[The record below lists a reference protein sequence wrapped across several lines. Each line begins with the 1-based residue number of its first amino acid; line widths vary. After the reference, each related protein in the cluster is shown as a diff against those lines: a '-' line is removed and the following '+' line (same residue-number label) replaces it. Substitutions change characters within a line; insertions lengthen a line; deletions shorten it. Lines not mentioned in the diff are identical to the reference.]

1 MPRRVIQLGLQCLAI
16 VLAVYPWLLG
26 GVRTDEAKYLLNIPY
41 PQPPLGRWI
50 IGMTEFLPFQELL
63 WRLIIASLL
72 VHAVFLI
79 WKISAKCSTN
89 ARLFLCAAWLLS
101 AGVLLQIGTIMMA
114 PVTALQG
121 LLLVALAMFP
131 PSSASGGLRWAGLP
145 LKKDRWTSFFIGL
158 LWFASLF
165 TAYQAVLYLPLAIEA
180 LWRTKT
186 SLRTQIL
193 YIVAPVI
200 LVFVYALSNPL
211 IIASFVNAGTENET
225 IPFYAWIFYLARLWL
240 SGGSVILT
248 ALGIFGML
256 RHRRF
261 GLLGSFVL
269 LSVFCFISF
278 REYYDILFTSL
289 FIGGAVLF
297 LQQRKNRSLPFLPLM
312 AGLVFCT
319 AFFAWKYPVI
329 YSPGHARAVMQEIQ
343 AAGGT
348 GTILISGPF
357 GHQWQYESRVPVDR
371 YRSSAINTAQAV
383 ICLNTCEGIEKS
395 GLKKA
400 DLFGVEVWMKEFFE

>member
-1 MPRRVIQLGLQCLAI
+1 MSRRILAIGLQACAL

-41 PQPPLGRWI
+41 PQPPFGRWI

-79 WKISAKCSTN
+79 WKISAKCGTF

-101 AGVLLQIGTIMMA
+101 AGVLLQMGTIMMA

-121 LLLVALAMFP
+121 LLLVALAMF
-131 PSSASGGLRWAGLP
+131 LP
-145 LKKDRWTSFFIGL
+145 LKKDQWTSFFIGL

-165 TAYQAVLYLPLAIEA
+165 TAYQAVLYLPLAVEA
-180 LWRTKT
+180 LRRTKT
-186 SLRTQIL
+186 SIFTQIL
-193 YIVAPVI
+193 YILIPIA

-225 IPFYAWIFYLARLWL
+225 IPFYAWAFYLVRLWL

-248 ALGIFGML
+248 VLGMWGML

-261 GLLGSFVL
+261 GLLGSFIL
-269 LSVFCFISF
+269 LSAFCFISF
-278 REYYDILFTSL
+278 REYYDILFTPL
-289 FIGGAVLF
+289 FIGGAILL
-297 LQQRKNRSLPFLPLM
+297 LQQRKNRSLPFLWLT

-319 AFFAWKYPVI
+319 AFFTWKYPVI
-329 YSPGHARAVMQEIQ
+329 YSPGPARSVMQEIQ

-348 GTILISGPF
+348 GSIIIAGPF
-357 GHQWQYESRVPVDR
+357 GHQWQYESRFQIER
-371 YRSSAINTAQAV
+371 YRSGALLSAQAA
-383 ICLNTCEGIEKS
+383 ICLIKCEGIETS
-395 GLKKA
+395 GWQKV
-400 DLFGVEVWMKEFFE
+400 DLYGVEVWGKGSKQH

>member
-1 MPRRVIQLGLQCLAI
+1 MHRRFIAIILQCIAL
-16 VLAVYPWLLG
+16 VLAVYPWLLH

-79 WKISAKCSTN
+79 WKISAKCGTF

-121 LLLVALAMFP
+121 LLFVALIF
-131 PSSASGGLRWAGLP
+131 LP

-165 TAYQAVLYLPLAIEA
+165 TAYQAVLYLPLAMEA
-180 LWRTKT
+180 LRRTKT
-186 SLRTQIL
+186 SLRTQVL
-193 YIVAPVI
+193 YIVFPIV

-225 IPFYAWIFYLARLWL
+225 IPFYAWVFYLARLWI
-240 SGGSVILT
+240 SGGSLVLT
-248 ALGIFGML
+248 VLGIWGML
-256 RHRRF
+256 RFRRF

-269 LSVFCFISF
+269 LSAFCFI
-278 REYYDILFTSL
+278 TS
-289 FIGGAVLF
+289 
-297 LQQRKNRSLPFLPLM
+297 N
-312 AGLVFCT
+312 
-319 AFFAWKYPVI
+319 
-329 YSPGHARAVMQEIQ
+329 
-343 AAGGT
+343 
-348 GTILISGPF
+348 
-357 GHQWQYESRVPVDR
+357 
-371 YRSSAINTAQAV
+371 
-383 ICLNTCEGIEKS
+383 
-395 GLKKA
+395 
-400 DLFGVEVWMKEFFE
+400 